1 MCTSKRIQ
9 RWIQSHIKSNRD
21 KVKAINKI
29 QGHIFTGKKM
39 IHRAI
44 VKRLTFKL
52 WWDFCVGRHMWSRVH
67 FYTDMVVNI
76 IIQRNRR
83 IGSVRTAMLK
93 KLIEGLDRIYHKIN
107 VRRIAII

>member
-1 MCTSKRIQ
+1 MSTSKRIQ

-29 QGHIFTGKKM
+29 QGHIFTGKKT

-52 WWDFCVGRHMWSRVH
+52 W
-67 FYTDMVVNI
+67 
-76 IIQRNRR
+76 
-83 IGSVRTAMLK
+83 
-93 KLIEGLDRIYHKIN
+93 
-107 VRRIAII
+107 